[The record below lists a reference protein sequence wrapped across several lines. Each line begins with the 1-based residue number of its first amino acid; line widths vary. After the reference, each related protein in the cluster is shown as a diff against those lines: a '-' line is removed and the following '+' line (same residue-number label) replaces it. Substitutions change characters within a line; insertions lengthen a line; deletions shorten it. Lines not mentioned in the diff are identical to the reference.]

1 MIVIFFSRG
10 SLERVGSHAGDT
22 SASRAAQ
29 YSHSMSQNSKPGR
42 KCLSRA
48 QMAEPYEL
56 SQDLLDRQQE
66 VLSNRYGGQAV
77 ANQAANTIQRAYR
90 RYSMG
95 KKFAAI
101 TSAASIKSEN
111 RLSRRFAASMS
122 QQQQQF
128 QQQHHHHQQQQ
139 LLQQQQ
145 QMLLAMAGSGGG
157 GGLVVQQQYHLSHHQ
172 QGMSSSSSN
181 NNNHHHHHHHHQF
194 FVEQRTRPPDGLGT
208 ENFHHGCCVFSSGN
222 SKASYAGKLIP
233 KKFFIYFS

>member
-1 MIVIFFSRG
+1 
-10 SLERVGSHAGDT
+10 
-22 SASRAAQ
+22 
-29 YSHSMSQNSKPGR
+29 MSQNSKPGR

-122 QQQQQF
+122 QQQQQQF
-128 QQQHHHHQQQQ
+128 QQHHHQQQQ

-145 QMLLAMAGSGGG
+145 QMLLAMAGGG

-172 QGMSSSSSN
+172 QRVSGGTVDHQQGMSSSN

-194 FVEQRTRPPDGLGT
+194 FVERSRPPDGLGT

-233 KKFFIYFS
+233 KNFWIYFSCSLLHAGRLLSIGANTSVVDPE

>member
-1 MIVIFFSRG
+1 
-10 SLERVGSHAGDT
+10 
-22 SASRAAQ
+22 
-29 YSHSMSQNSKPGR
+29 MSQNSKPGR

-77 ANQAANTIQRAYR
+77 ANQAANTLQRAYR

-222 SKASYAGKLIP
+222 SKASFAGKLIP